1 MTSGDVVLCIV
12 TTQRYIV
19 EKVCGRTI
27 RLVREQGGWKSTWRK
42 ETFYT
47 HFKEEEQ

>member
-1 MTSGDVVLCIV
+1 MKSGDVVLCIV

-27 RLVREQGGWKSTWRK
+27 RLAREHGGWKSTWRK
-42 ETFYT
+42 TTFEN
-47 HFKEEEQ
+47 HFKLEDN